1 MSSEK
6 IKRYLIFF
14 IGLFVNS
21 LGVSLITKASLGT
34 SPISSIPYV
43 LSLYFPL
50 SLGTF
55 TILFSVLL
63 VVLQIVI
70 LGRQFQIRNLWQIP
84 VSVFFGYFID
94 LTMEMLFFVHPQIY
108 PASILVLLAGTIIL
122 GVGVYMEVL
131 ADVIMLP
138 GESFVKAVVLRW
150 KTDFGLTKVCFDASM
165 SIIAAVLSF
174 LFFASL
180 QGVREGTVVAA
191 VLVGA
196 IARAIGRKLSFLP
209 KKLFVLP
216 HTEEAE
222 ETGRGICI
230 VFSREY
236 GSGGHA
242 FAQKLAAK
250 LDYAFYDEE
259 IITLTAKKT
268 GFDQKFIQ
276 EHEESMGNPFLYDLV
291 NEGYGYSDEYRSMKD
306 ELFLA
311 ESKVIRSFSDQNC
324 VVVGRCADW
333 VLHGQKN
340 CIKVFLHAPLQ
351 QRIQTVMKREH
362 LSEHEAAA
370 RIHRMDKMRKEN
382 YHYYTKQVWGMADN
396 YDICIDSS
404 VGEEKMTACIMQFMK
419 DLA

>member
-1 MSSEK
+1 
-6 IKRYLIFF
+6 
-14 IGLFVNS
+14 
-21 LGVSLITKASLGT
+21 
-34 SPISSIPYV
+34 
-43 LSLYFPL
+43 
-50 SLGTF
+50 
-55 TILFSVLL
+55 
-63 VVLQIVI
+63 
-70 LGRQFQIRNLWQIP
+70 
-84 VSVFFGYFID
+84 
-94 LTMEMLFFVHPQIY
+94 MLFFVHPQIY

-131 ADVIMLP
+131 ADEIMLP

-180 QGVREGTVVAA
+180 QGVREGTVVTA

-333 VLHGQKN
+333 VLRGQKN

-362 LSEHEAAA
+362 LSEHKAAA